1 MMPHAVPS
9 ASVSVYIPHAG
20 GVWSKYQKL
29 YTAGLVGVQ
38 RTVQNYSGLASLLL
52 FP

>member
-9 ASVSVYIPHAG
+9 ASVSMYIPHVG
-20 GVWSKYQKL
+20 G
-29 YTAGLVGVQ
+29 GLEQVSEIVHCWFSG